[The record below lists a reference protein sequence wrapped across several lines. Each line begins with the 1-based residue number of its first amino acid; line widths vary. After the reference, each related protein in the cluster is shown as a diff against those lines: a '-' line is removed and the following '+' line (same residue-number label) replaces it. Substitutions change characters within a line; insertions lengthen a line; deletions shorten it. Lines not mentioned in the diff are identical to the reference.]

1 MTLENIYYIGQTVAV
16 FAILGSLLAIFF
28 QQRQTNK
35 IARVDIT
42 QRVSSGYGDSMRSMM
57 SDPALAAA
65 FRKVMFD
72 RTELTPVEKTQILI
86 YFNLT
91 LNAHADAY
99 LAFTEGLI
107 DRRALEGL
115 DRNTCWYLT
124 APQFARE
131 WRRIVSL
138 GIFNPDF
145 VEHVK
150 SRKRMLF
157 PDDAPDAASE
167 RESNS

>member
-1 MTLENIYYIGQTVAV
+1 MTLENVYYVGQTIAV
-16 FAILGSLLAIFF
+16 VAILGSLLAIFF

-57 SDPALAAA
+57 SDPGLAAA

-91 LNAHADAY
+91 LTAHADAY
-99 LAFTEGLI
+99 LAYTEGLI

-115 DRNTCWYLT
+115 DHNTCWYLT

-131 WRRIVSL
+131 WRRIAPL
-138 GIFNPDF
+138 GIFNPEF

-150 SRKRMLF
+150 LRKRMLF
-157 PDDAPDAASE
+157 PDDAPDSASE
-167 RESNS
+167 REPRS